1 MDDYKVDLEKNEEI
15 VVATQLERFGPVTP
29 SDADRALAAESIRR
43 LAPLVKNSYQLTV
56 LVQADNG
63 PGESLVLP
71 APAVQL
77 LTGILA
83 EFARGHT
90 MTAYPIPTELTTQE
104 TADLL
109 NVSRPHLISLLDQ
122 HEIPYH
128 KVGTH
133 RRIALSDLLEYH
145 RKSQARR
152 DAALDE
158 LADLGQELNSDD

>member
-1 MDDYKVDLEKNEEI
+1 M
-15 VVATQLERFGPVTP
+15 ATQLERFGPVTP

-43 LAPLVKNSYQLTV
+43 LAPLVKNSHQLTV
-56 LVQADNG
+56 VVQADNG
-63 PGESLVLP
+63 PGERLVLP

-83 EFARGHT
+83 ELARGHS

-104 TADLL
+104 AADLL
-109 NVSRPHLISLLDQ
+109 NVSRPYLISLLDQ
-122 HEIPYH
+122 DGIPYH

-133 RRIALSDLLEYH
+133 RRIALSDLLEYN

-152 DAALDE
+152 DAALAE
-158 LADLGQELNSDD
+158 LAELGQELDSDD

>member
-1 MDDYKVDLEKNEEI
+1 M
-15 VVATQLERFGPVTP
+15 ATQLERFGPVTP
-29 SDADRALAAESIRR
+29 SEADRALAAGSIRR
-43 LAPLVKNSYQLTV
+43 LAPLVKNSHQLTV
-56 LVQADNG
+56 LVQTDNG
-63 PGESLVLP
+63 PGEPLVLP
-71 APAVQL
+71 AAAVQL

-90 MTAYPIPTELTTQE
+90 MTAHPIPTELTSQE
-104 TADLL
+104 AADLL
-109 NVSRPHLISLLDQ
+109 NVSRPYLISLLDR

-158 LADLGQELNSDD
+158 LADLGQELDSDD

>member
-1 MDDYKVDLEKNEEI
+1 M
-15 VVATQLERFGPVTP
+15 ATQLERFGPVTP

-63 PGESLVLP
+63 PGEPLVLP

-90 MTAYPIPTELTTQE
+90 MTAYPIPTELRTQE
-104 TADLL
+104 AADLL

-122 HEIPYH
+122 HKIPYH

-152 DAALDE
+152 DAALNE

>member
-1 MDDYKVDLEKNEEI
+1 M
-15 VVATQLERFGPVTP
+15 
-29 SDADRALAAESIRR
+29 
-43 LAPLVKNSYQLTV
+43 
-56 LVQADNG
+56 
-63 PGESLVLP
+63 
-71 APAVQL
+71 
-77 LTGILA
+77 
-83 EFARGHT
+83 
-90 MTAYPIPTELTTQE
+90 
-104 TADLL
+104 
-109 NVSRPHLISLLDQ
+109 ISLLDQ

>member
-1 MDDYKVDLEKNEEI
+1 
-15 VVATQLERFGPVTP
+15 
-29 SDADRALAAESIRR
+29 
-43 LAPLVKNSYQLTV
+43 
-56 LVQADNG
+56 
-63 PGESLVLP
+63 
-71 APAVQL
+71 
-77 LTGILA
+77 
-83 EFARGHT
+83 

-104 TADLL
+104 AADLI

-122 HEIPYH
+122 HEVPYH

-158 LADLGQELNSDD
+158 LVDIGQELNSDD

>member
-1 MDDYKVDLEKNEEI
+1 MPEGGLDGYE
-15 VVATQLERFGPVTP
+15 VT
-29 SDADRALAAESIRR
+29 SEALASWCTTMSKLGRLRPPKMAACHPSRR
-43 LAPLVKNSYQLTV
+43 IPR
-56 LVQADNG
+56 
-63 PGESLVLP
+63 P
-71 APAVQL
+71 ARPAVQL

-104 TADLL
+104 AAELL
-109 NVSRPHLISLLDQ
+109 NVSRPHLISLLER

-158 LADLGQELNSDD
+158 LAGLGQELDSDD

>member
-1 MDDYKVDLEKNEEI
+1 M
-15 VVATQLERFGPVTP
+15 ATQLERFGPVTP

-104 TADLL
+104 AATC
-109 NVSRPHLISLLDQ
+109 SMSLA
-122 HEIPYH
+122 P
-128 KVGTH
+128 T
-133 RRIALSDLLEYH
+133 
-145 RKSQARR
+145 
-152 DAALDE
+152 
-158 LADLGQELNSDD
+158 

>member
-1 MDDYKVDLEKNEEI
+1 M
-15 VVATQLERFGPVTP
+15 ATQLQRFGPVTP
-29 SDADRALAAESIRR
+29 SDADRVLAAESIQR
-43 LAPLVKNSYQLTV
+43 LEPLVRDSHQLTV

-63 PGESLVLP
+63 PAERLVLP

-77 LTGILA
+77 LAGILA

-90 MTAYPIPTELTTQE
+90 MTAYQIPTELTTQE
-104 TADLL
+104 AADLL
-109 NVSRPHLISLLDQ
+109 NVSRPHLISLLDR

-133 RRIALSDLLEYH
+133 RRIALSDLLEYN

-152 DAALDE
+152 DAALAE
-158 LADLGQELNSDD
+158 LGELGQGLNSDE

>member
-1 MDDYKVDLEKNEEI
+1 M
-15 VVATQLERFGPVTP
+15 ATQLERFGPVTP
-29 SDADRALAAESIRR
+29 SDADRVLAAESIRR
-43 LAPLVKNSYQLTV
+43 LAPLVKNSHQLTV

-63 PGESLVLP
+63 PGEPLVLP
-71 APAVQL
+71 AAAVQL

-104 TADLL
+104 AADLL
-109 NVSRPHLISLLDQ
+109 KVSRPHLIILLDQ

-133 RRIALSDLLEYH
+133 RRIALSDLLKYH

-158 LADLGQELNSDD
+158 LADVGQELNSDD